1 MKVVKSLDDIA
12 LPKEGFVDVPRDGED
27 LRIPIRAIPAN
38 EHRKIMRDA
47 RAPAPPKKMK
57 KVDGKAT
64 GEWYEDPNDPLYME
78 LVEKSSDKML
88 AAVILAGLALDIPG
102 ETDDEKFEALSSK
115 LTFGDLNIIVEGINL
130 LGNVTPEE
138 QEEDTEAVKNS

>member
-12 LPKEGFVDVPRDGED
+12 LPKEGSVEIPRDDEG
-27 LRIPIRAIPAN
+27 LMVPIRAIPAN

-47 RAPAPPKKMK
+47 KAPAPPKKMR

-64 GEWYEDPNDPLYME
+64 GEWYEDPNDPVYLE

-88 AAVILAGLALDIPG
+88 AAVILAGVALDIPG

-115 LTFGDLNIIVEGINL
+115 LTFGDLNIIVEGINS